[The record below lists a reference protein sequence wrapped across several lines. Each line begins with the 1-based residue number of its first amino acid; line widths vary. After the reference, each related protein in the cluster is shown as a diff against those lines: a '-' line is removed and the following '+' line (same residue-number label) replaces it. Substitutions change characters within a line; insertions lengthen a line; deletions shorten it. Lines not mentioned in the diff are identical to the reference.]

1 MLGKGL
7 ESLIPK
13 DRQVSGAVPFS
24 SGQATPQNRVGQ
36 GNFLVNDDGD
46 NFGNDNGSSPA
57 PFVFDD
63 ILAEGVDSEGL
74 EANIAPAETVLES
87 EEVKINRPASSTKKT
102 SSEDKQLQESIF
114 YIEVD
119 KISPNPD
126 QPRREFDPEALKEL
140 AASIR
145 EFGLLQPIVVT
156 KKNVEKPHGVEV
168 EYELIAGER
177 RLQASKLLGLQTIPA
192 IVRNIRLERERLE
205 LAVIENIQRENLN
218 PIETARAFAK
228 LQDEFRLTQREV
240 ASRLG
245 KSRESVA
252 NTMRLLDLPSEIQ
265 EAISKGKLTE
275 SHGRMLLA
283 IDNQATQMKL
293 FNDLISSRL
302 TTRELK
308 ERVSEYANGKEVEKA
323 RREINP
329 DLQVL
334 QERLSSEFGTPV
346 MIKDHGGTGK
356 ITISFYSQEEFLEL
370 LRKFGIRG
378 DDNLS
383 L

>member
-13 DRQVSGAVPFS
+13 DRQASQN
-24 SGQATPQNRVGQ
+24 SGQGSPS
-36 GNFLVNDDGD
+36 FSVNDDFQ
-46 NFGNDNGSSPA
+46 NNGGSAPA

-63 ILAEGVDSEGL
+63 ILAEGVDTE
-74 EANIAPAETVLES
+74 EQYPQNIIPVAPSVVNHEEKIKVTV
-87 EEVKINRPASSTKKT
+87 NGKK
-102 SSEDKQLQESIF
+102 SPFEDKQQQESIF

-126 QPRREFDPEALKEL
+126 QPRREFEPEALKEL

-145 EFGLLQPIVVT
+145 EFGLLTPIVVT
-156 KKNVEKPHGVEV
+156 KKNVEGPNGVEV

-177 RLQASKLLGLQTIPA
+177 RLKASKLLGLQTIPA
-192 IVRNIRLERERLE
+192 IVRNVRLDRERLE
-205 LAVIENIQRENLN
+205 LAIIENIQREDLN
-218 PIETARAFAK
+218 PIEMARAYAR
-228 LQDEFRLTQREV
+228 LQDEFRMTQREV

-245 KSRESVA
+245 KSRETVA

-265 EAISKGKLTE
+265 EAISKGQLTE

-283 IDNQATQMKL
+283 IDDQGTQMKL
-293 FNDLISSRL
+293 FNDLLSNRL

-308 ERVSEYANGKEVEKA
+308 ERVSEYSNGKDVEKI
-323 RREINP
+323 RKEVNP

-346 MIKDHGGTGK
+346 VIKDHGGTGK
-356 ITISFYSQEEFLEL
+356 ITISFYSQEEFAEL

-378 DDNLS
+378 DDNRS

>member
-1 MLGKGL
+1 M

-13 DRQVSGAVPFS
+13 DKQNAGQPSFGGAQRDGGGSYGGFS
-24 SGQATPQNRVGQ
+24 AGDEV
-36 GNFLVNDDGD
+36 DDFRGD
-46 NFGNDNGSSPA
+46 NSQVPA

-63 ILAEGVDSEGL
+63 ILAEGVNDAPKQGYDFPKHVP
-74 EANIAPAETVLES
+74 IA
-87 EEVKINRPASSTKKT
+87 EEVKINKPFVAAKKNVL
-102 SSEDKQLQESIF
+102 EEKQVQESIF

-119 KISPNPD
+119 KVSPNPD

-156 KKNVEKPHGVEV
+156 KKNVERPHGVEV

-192 IVRNIRLERERLE
+192 IVRNVRLERERLE

-218 PIETARAFAK
+218 PIETARAFAR

-265 EAISKGKLTE
+265 EAISKGQLTE

-283 IDNQATQMKL
+283 IDDQATQMKL
-293 FNDLISSRL
+293 FNDLLSNRL

-308 ERVSEYANGKEVEKA
+308 ERVSEYANSKEVEKA
-323 RREINP
+323 RKEINP

-334 QERLSSEFGTPV
+334 QEKLSSEFGTPV
-346 MIKDHGGTGK
+346 IIKDHGGTGK

-378 DDNLS
+378 DDTLS

>member
-13 DRQVSGAVPFS
+13 DKQSG
-24 SGQATPQNRVGQ
+24 GQPSFGGGR
-36 GNFLVNDDGD
+36 DDGGSGYAGFSAGD
-46 NFGNDNGSSPA
+46 EVDDFGGSAPA
-57 PFVFDD
+57 PFAFDD
-63 ILAEGVDSEGL
+63 ILAEGV
-74 EANIAPAETVLES
+74 N
-87 EEVKINRPASSTKKT
+87 EVPHQNYDLPRHVPI
-102 SSEDKQLQESIF
+102 SEDVSVVKSPVAPKKNAAEEKQPQESIF

-156 KKNVEKPHGVEV
+156 KKNVERPHGVEV

-192 IVRNIRLERERLE
+192 IVRNVRLERERLE

-218 PIETARAFAK
+218 PIETARAFAR

-265 EAISKGKLTE
+265 DAISKGQLTE

-283 IDNQATQMKL
+283 IDDQATQMKL
-293 FNDLISSRL
+293 FNDLLSNRL

-308 ERVSEYANGKEVEKA
+308 ERVSEYANSKEVEKA
-323 RREINP
+323 RKEINP

-334 QERLSSEFGTPV
+334 QEKLSSEFGTPV
-346 MIKDHGGTGK
+346 IIKDHGGTGK
-356 ITISFYSQEEFLEL
+356 ITISFYSQEEFMEL

-378 DDNLS
+378 DDTLS